1 MTDDFFDE
9 NVRPSLS
16 PQQFRMII
24 SSLVVAALTPLAVLN
39 MKFIGGVLASSAP
52 QKNSNKRS
60 SRPFL
65 GLWISGGLT
74 VGSFL
79 WLVSR
84 PGLVTRN
91 ISLLS
96 GMISFYLGT
105 RFSIPAL
112 TGGIGSGK
120 STASVYLRDNLGYAI
135 VDADAVAKEVV
146 TRGSRGFTEI
156 VSKFGTGVVNPG
168 TGELDRKA
176 LGSLVFS
183 DPAKKKQLE
192 SITHPKILQRMLW
205 QVLSNRLAGRRV
217 IMDVPLLFESRSPL
231 LRFLC
236 TYSVLIDVDPDIQ
249 RRRLTERNPELSLTD
264 VESRIKS
271 QMPRAE
277 KLSLADYV
285 VTNNGDREALYRMLD
300 IIFK

>member
-1 MTDDFFDE
+1 M
-9 NVRPSLS
+9 L
-16 PQQFRMII
+16 I
-24 SSLVVAALTPLAVLN
+24 SSLVVVALTPLAVLN
-39 MKFIGGVLASSAP
+39 MKLIGGVLASSAP
-52 QKNSNKRS
+52 QKNSNYESR
-60 SRPFL
+60 RPFR
-65 GLWISGGLT
+65 GLWIAVGLT
-74 VGSFL
+74 VGSFV

-84 PGLVTRN
+84 PGMVTRN

-120 STASVYLRDNLGYAI
+120 STASAYLRDNLGYVI

-146 TRGSRGFTEI
+146 IRGSRGFTEI
-156 VSKFGTGVVNPG
+156 VSKFGTEVVHPE
-168 TGELDRKA
+168 TGELNRKA

-192 SITHPKILQRMLW
+192 CITHPKILQRMLW
-205 QVLSNRLAGRRV
+205 QVLSNKLAGRRV

-231 LRFLC
+231 LRLLC
-236 TYSVLIDVDPDIQ
+236 SYSVLIDVDPDIQ
-249 RRRLTERNPELSLTD
+249 RKRLTERNPELSLSD
-264 VESRIKS
+264 IESRIKS
-271 QMPRAE
+271 QMPREE
-277 KLSLADYV
+277 KRSLADYV
-285 VTNNGDREALYRMLD
+285 VTNNRDREALYRQLD